1 MKISDADH
9 ARVDAAIAAAER
21 TTSGE
26 IICVIAREVSDYREV
41 PLAWAAAA
49 ALLLPL
55 ALVPFGFD
63 LGWLRG
69 LDGGWTAAH
78 VSATDDAVG
87 AALTVYALVQAT
99 VFVLVL
105 LPVSLPPVRRA
116 LTPRAL
122 KRQRVHKA
130 ALEQFL
136 AKGIHLT
143 AARTGVLIFAS
154 LADHH
159 VEIVADEAIHSKVK
173 PDVWGDAVAA
183 LVRHMKAGR
192 PADGFVEAIGLCGA
206 ILAEH
211 FPPSAE
217 NPNELP
223 DRLVEI

>member
-9 ARVDAAIAAAER
+9 ARVDAAIAEAESK
-21 TTSGE
+21 TSGE

-41 PLAWAAAA
+41 PLAWAAIA

-55 ALVPFGFD
+55 ALVPFGFE
-63 LGWLRG
+63 LGWLRAI
-69 LDGGWTAAH
+69 DGGWTAAH
-78 VSATDDAVG
+78 LSATDAAVG
-87 AALTVYALVQAT
+87 AALTAYVLLQAA
-99 VFVLVL
+99 VFALVL
-105 LPVSLPPVRRA
+105 LLASVPAVRRV

-136 AKGIHLT
+136 AKGMHLT
-143 AARTGVLIFAS
+143 EGRTGVLIFAS

-159 VEIVADEAIHSKVK
+159 VEIVADEAIHAKVGA
-173 PDVWGDAVAA
+173 DHWGDTVAA

-206 ILAEH
+206 VLAQH
-211 FPPSAE
+211 FPPGPQ